1 MSVQSR
7 SEVNA
12 IGSSIVP
19 AIPEAA
25 SQSRGSVLLGLEG
38 VELRLRNL
46 ARVLVVIRVEQ
57 L

>member
-7 SEVNA
+7 SEDNA
-12 IGSSIVP
+12 IGFSIVP

-25 SQSRGSVLLGLEG
+25 SQSTGSVLMRLEG
-38 VELRLRNL
+38 IELRLRNL
-46 ARVLVVIRVEQ
+46 TRVLVVIRVEQ

>member
-12 IGSSIVP
+12 TGSLIVP

-25 SQSRGSVLLGLEG
+25 SQSRGSVLLRLEG
-38 VELRLRNL
+38 IELSLRNL

>member
-1 MSVQSR
+1 MGVQSR

-12 IGSSIVP
+12 IGPSIVP

-25 SQSRGSVLLGLEG
+25 SQSIGSAL
-38 VELRLRNL
+38 LRLERIELHFGNL
-46 ARVLVVIRVEQ
+46 ARVLAVVCVEQ